1 MLTIFSIPKP
11 FKGTMDVIQR
21 NAIKSWT
28 LLQPSCEIILT
39 GDDPGTREAADELGV
54 RHIPALNRNEFGTPL
69 MDHAFRLADA
79 ESKNPLLCW
88 VNSDIIL
95 MDDILEAAKKVQKQT
110 DWFFMTAQRTDLDW
124 AHPLSFEKGWDDRLL
139 REASRNG
146 KLHHF
151 TEIDFWIYPKS
162 LL

>member
-1 MLTIFSIPKP
+1 MDIEGVLPCRGLVFSEYPL
-11 FKGTMDVIQR
+11 R
-21 NAIKSWT
+21 
-28 LLQPSCEIILT
+28 CIINT
-39 GDDPGTREAADELGV
+39 G
-54 RHIPALNRNEFGTPL
+54 
-69 MDHAFRLADA
+69 
-79 ESKNPLLCW
+79 
-88 VNSDIIL
+88 IIL
-95 MDDILEAAKKVQKQT
+95 MGDILEAVRRVQERSE
-110 DWFFMTAQRTDLDW
+110 WFLMTAQRTDLDW